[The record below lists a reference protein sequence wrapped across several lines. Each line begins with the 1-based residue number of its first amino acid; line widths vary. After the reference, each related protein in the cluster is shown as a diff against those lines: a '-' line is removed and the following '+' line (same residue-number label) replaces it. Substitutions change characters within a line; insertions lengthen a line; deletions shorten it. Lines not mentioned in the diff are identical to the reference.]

1 MYITLYNDMHVS
13 NCKDNIIQT
22 ILNVGFIPRKPA
34 IVVCEQQMLKPGP
47 LVIHSLDGLQP
58 GNHQFS

>member
-22 ILNVGFIPRKPA
+22 ILNMGFFVRKPA
-34 IVVCEQQMLKPGP
+34 IAVCEQQMLKPAP
-47 LVIHSLDGLQP
+47 SLFNL
-58 GNHQFS
+58 